1 MAKRKAAHIPDPA
14 DAAQMD
20 KWAAKARRNLHKGK
34 SPRGGL
40 TAEQIEK
47 LTNRY
52 SRFMDLRDDDG
63 YLTMSEHVVTTL
75 RTPRPFLHLLTSN
88 HDNEFGI
95 YGSFWDQTGLG
106 FACYDSV
113 LAGAVTSHKDASYVP
128 TSPRSTDVRLFY
140 LREETKAGDAD
151 IWFMVPQIGRGE
163 EEYSDVL
170 CRQGLGYS
178 VYESQRN
185 KIATSL
191 RVFVAVDDPC
201 EVWTITLTNTSRRK
215 RTLKLFPKLNW
226 GLETHP
232 GYYFDPRVC
241 SEGVCEK
248 DLNAIVAFNRDKS
261 NNLPRTGFMMADAKF
276 AGFDLSND
284 AFDGGGYFR
293 PWPAAVEAG
302 KCTNSL
308 GLQPYLGLCGAMQFN
323 VTLAAGASKTIN
335 IVVGNC
341 SEPRKDYAKQLAK
354 LRKKLLA
361 PGGAEKEFAR
371 VCASWGRM
379 LSAASV
385 ECPDEEINR
394 AYNVWLKYQQRS
406 TSRWIRALD
415 QVGYRDILQ
424 DMLGICNFD
433 PDFVRNHLPRVLNY
447 QLRDGRAIRQFFKY
461 PDTKAPNDERMYAD
475 SPLWIADTLVTYVE
489 ETGDFSILDVK
500 VGYYDLDKHARDETH
515 KESVYVHAKKGIVNA
530 YETRGRHGLCLVGH
544 GDWND
549 AVDGLAREGK
559 GVSVWLSMCL
569 IFAAERF
576 RKLAAH
582 LKDAATVEKMD
593 DVIRTMTRNVNK
605 GGWDGDHYIFGYDD
619 RGRPVGSKVN
629 DEGATHMAVNA
640 WAWVSGV
647 GAAAGRDDLLEK
659 NIEHMHT
666 VLGYI
671 TLDKGYTAKS
681 RELVGR
687 IADMA
692 AGQFEN
698 AAIYTHAVSFAA
710 YGLARRGRGADAI
723 DELKRAMPDNTLPDI
738 TTAPTHQQS
747 NFTVGREHPEFGKNL
762 YNNFSGSTAWFL
774 KTMDA
779 CFGVLADFDGLR
791 IAPSVPK
798 AWKKYRLR
806 KRFRGVE
813 FHFDFQNAAGKS
825 KLKSVEVNG
834 KPVALAADGTCFL
847 PIADFKSKKKVT
859 VRVVM

>member
-1 MAKRKAAHIPDPA
+1 MAKRKAPHVPDPA

-20 KWAAKARRNLHKGK
+20 KWAARARRNLHKGK
-34 SPRGGL
+34 SPRAGL
-40 TAEQIEK
+40 TAEQVEK
-47 LTNRY
+47 LANRY

-88 HDNEFGI
+88 HDNEFGV

-113 LAGAVTSHKDASYVP
+113 LAGPVTSHKDASYVP

-140 LREETKAGDAD
+140 LREETKAGEAD

-163 EEYSDVL
+163 EEYCDVL

-226 GLETHP
+226 GLDTHP

-241 SEGVCEK
+241 SEGACEK

-284 AFDGGGYFR
+284 SFDGGGYFR

-335 IVVGNC
+335 VVVGNC
-341 SEPRKDYAKQLAK
+341 SEPRKDYAKQLTK
-354 LRKKLLA
+354 LRKKLLV

-371 VCASWGRM
+371 VCASWGKM

-475 SPLWIADTLVTYVE
+475 SPLWIADTLVTYLE

-515 KESVYVHAKKGIVNA
+515 KESVYVHAKKGIENA

-549 AVDGLAREGK
+549 AVDGLSRRGK
-559 GVSVWLSMCL
+559 GVSVWLSCAL
-569 IFAAERF
+569 VFAAQRF
-576 RKLAAH
+576 GKLAAH
-582 LKDAATVEKMD
+582 VGDKAGADQMAEIVRK
-593 DVIRTMTRNVNK
+593 MTRNINK
-605 GGWDGDHYIFGYDD
+605 GAWDGDHYVFGYDD
-619 RGRPVGSKVN
+619 AGRVVGSTSN
-629 DEGATHMAVNA
+629 DEGRTHLAVNSFA
-640 WAWVSGV
+640 LLTGV
-647 GAAAGRDDLLEK
+647 AEAAGRVEEIER
-659 NIEHMHT
+659 NVEHMLT
-666 VLGYI
+666 PIGYKMI
-671 TLDKGYTAKS
+671 DDPYSGAS
-681 RELVGR
+681 RDVGR
-687 IADMA
+687 IADQVSGYA
-692 AGQFEN
+692 EN
-698 AAIYTHAVSFAA
+698 ASIYSHIIAFMA
-710 YGLARRGRGADAI
+710 YGQAATGRGSEAVAG
-723 DELKRAMPDNTLPDI
+723 LKLAMPDNTLPDI

-747 NFTVGREHPEFGKNL
+747 NYAVGPSNEAFGTTP
-762 YNNFSGSTAWFL
+762 YNNFSGSSAWFL
-774 KTMDA
+774 KTMDT

-798 AWKKYRLR
+798 AWKQYSLR
-806 KRFRGVE
+806 KRFRGVM
-813 FHFDFQNAAGKS
+813 FHFDFQNTSGKS
-825 KLKSVEVNG
+825 KLKTVVANG

-847 PIADFKSKKKVT
+847 PIADFKGKKKVT
-859 VRVVM
+859 VKVVM